1 MKNKKASRSRSQEER
16 TNIVP
21 DISIIDLSHPASE
34 DGETDPNK
42 EDERKDDSSGINI
55 HKIFIITLVVLFLAL
70 ILGLVYKFLT
80 WGKVVDLDELFKDGL
95 SNKDTS
101 MYDLMLPLVDSEQ
114 QPIYKSYGEDSTILF
129 LGNAPF
135 ADDRDSEDNMVNMI
149 QKLTGATVYNCSV
162 SGSYLAAL
170 NYTLDTND
178 YPMDIFNFYWL
189 CQLMSGDVIDQRY
202 LDGLKTLGD
211 DAPPEAMDVYNTLKS
226 LDYSEVDV
234 IAIMYDA
241 SDYLAGHK
249 TVLFAN
255 DTDIQTF
262 AGNLE
267 AGIEL
272 LRSVFP
278 HIRIMVMSPT
288 YAFGIDDDGKYI
300 SSDIKDYGE
309 GGLSMY
315 VIWQSQSCISRSVT
329 YIDHLYGTVHEDNAS
344 EYLTDNLHLNLEGR
358 KKVAQRFTDALNYF
372 NHMAEQ

>member
-1 MKNKKASRSRSQEER
+1 MKNKKASRSKSQEHHA
-16 TNIVP
+16 NIVP
-21 DISIIDLSHPASE
+21 DITIIDLSHPTSEEEASARQE
-34 DGETDPNK
+34 EP
-42 EDERKDDSSGINI
+42 EEEESASRISM
-55 HKIFIITLVVLFLAL
+55 HKIFIITLLVLLAAL

-80 WGKVVDLDELFKDGL
+80 WGKMVDLEELFKNGL
-95 SNKDTS
+95 SNKDTA
-101 MYDLMLPLVDSEQ
+101 MYDLMLPLVDSQQ
-114 QPIYKSYGEDSTILF
+114 QPIYKSYGEDSTLLF
-129 LGNAPF
+129 LGNSPF
-135 ADDRDSEDNMVNMI
+135 SDDRDSADNTVNMI

-170 NYTLDTND
+170 NYTLDTNE
-178 YPMDIFNFYWL
+178 YPMDIFNLYWL
-189 CQLMSGDVIDQRY
+189 CQLMTGDAVDQRY
-202 LDGLKTLGD
+202 LDGLKTLGP

-226 LDYSEVDV
+226 IDFNDVDV
-234 IAIMYDA
+234 ITIMYDA

-267 AGIEL
+267 ASIEL
-272 LRSVFP
+272 LRAAFP
-278 HIRIMVMSPT
+278 HIRIIVMSPT
-288 YAFGIDDDGKYI
+288 YAFGIDDDGQYI

-315 VIWQSQSCISRSVT
+315 VIWQSQSCNVRSVT
-329 YIDHLYGTVHEDNAS
+329 FVDHLYGTVNEDNAA
-344 EYLTDNLHLNLEGR
+344 EYLIDNMHLNLEGR